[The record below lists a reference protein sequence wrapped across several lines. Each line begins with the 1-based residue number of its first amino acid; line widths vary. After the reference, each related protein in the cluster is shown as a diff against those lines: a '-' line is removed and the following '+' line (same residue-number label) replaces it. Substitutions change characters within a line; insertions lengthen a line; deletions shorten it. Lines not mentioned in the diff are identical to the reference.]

1 MPVTITTA
9 GHASRVWTNEK
20 ATTPAGLFER
30 IDRSA
35 YQQSQQ
41 IIQSSF
47 SESQLQDAHI
57 SSSRNG
63 LVYAAYHAYSS
74 HHHLIIR
81 PEDVWFAI
89 LSQLNF
95 YINAHAEELR
105 EYFVAHEGQRE
116 LWVYAEGNI
125 QTVNMGRLAEQM
137 TKEIQ
142 NNVKDPDLQ
151 AWIMPEFTTTT
162 DSDRAVAAVLM
173 MGAMQK
179 YFSYGFGLMCGT
191 PSVTLLGE
199 REDWEKILS
208 KLNKL
213 SQFGDEPSV
222 FAGLLRP
229 ILRNFIATF
238 DAQPKPTAE
247 VLDFWSRIA
256 DRHSG
261 GSGPSYLSGWITAF
275 CMWDEA
281 GKSLHRFQ
289 SWQDYSLEFEGAK
302 YHQVDT
308 DDIPAGFA
316 SVPVTVNDN
325 GKKYKTKM
333 VAGSFGIQV
342 TSSGQKTD
350 PGHDH
355 ASSWNKNYRPG
366 EGTEEPGLDSL
377 QPSTGWLM
385 YEIKE

>member
-125 QTVNMGRLAEQM
+125 QTVNMGKLAEQM

-142 NNVKDPDLQ
+142 NNVKDP
-151 AWIMPEFTTTT
+151 
-162 DSDRAVAAVLM
+162 
-173 MGAMQK
+173 
-179 YFSYGFGLMCGT
+179 
-191 PSVTLLGE
+191 
-199 REDWEKILS
+199 
-208 KLNKL
+208 
-213 SQFGDEPSV
+213 
-222 FAGLLRP
+222 
-229 ILRNFIATF
+229 
-238 DAQPKPTAE
+238 
-247 VLDFWSRIA
+247 
-256 DRHSG
+256 
-261 GSGPSYLSGWITAF
+261 
-275 CMWDEA
+275 
-281 GKSLHRFQ
+281 
-289 SWQDYSLEFEGAK
+289 
-302 YHQVDT
+302 
-308 DDIPAGFA
+308 
-316 SVPVTVNDN
+316 
-325 GKKYKTKM
+325 
-333 VAGSFGIQV
+333 
-342 TSSGQKTD
+342 
-350 PGHDH
+350 
-355 ASSWNKNYRPG
+355 
-366 EGTEEPGLDSL
+366 
-377 QPSTGWLM
+377 
-385 YEIKE
+385 